1 MLLFAGGFTY
11 LNNYRQL
18 IAMAGLSPREHTL
31 GTSIREKGH
40 ITKMGGA

>member
-11 LNNYRQL
+11 LDNYRQL
-18 IAMAGLSPREHTL
+18 ITMAGLSPREHTL
-31 GTSIREKGH
+31 GTSIRKKEH